1 MLYIYGN
8 RFHPKMLG
16 STSSHQKKQ
25 QQQQQQKTKKNK
37 TKQNNNY
44 SPSLDI
50 TKHFG
55 CFSANSLNRAFRYN
69 EPSI

>member
-1 MLYIYGN
+1 MSLIWLYIYGN

-16 STSSHQKKQ
+16 STLSHQKKQ

-44 SPSLDI
+44 
-50 TKHFG
+50 
-55 CFSANSLNRAFRYN
+55 
-69 EPSI
+69 